1 MLNQRIRQLR
11 QARSMSQVDLAKRLN
26 VTKQSVSNWENDN
39 IQPSIEMLVKLSAV
53 FSVSTDYLLGLDSSE
68 HLDVSGLPEEVV
80 VLLRVLVEDLHTLS
94 GGV

>member
-68 HLDVSGLPEEVV
+68 HLDVSGLPDEVV
-80 VLLRVLVEDLHTLS
+80 VHLRLLVEDLHTHS